1 MTTPTTET
9 LTAAVATKR
18 AALEAAIAAATQW
31 TGQGAVAF
39 ARAELAAAE
48 KALAAA
54 PTATVEAPAAP
65 AQSYED
71 FRQAQLLAR
80 AAARRAAETPAYS
93 SARTYSRGARRGCTC
108 GHCMACIGE

>member
-1 MTTPTTET
+1 MTTIET

-18 AALEAAIAAATQW
+18 AALDAAIAAATQW

-39 ARAELAAAE
+39 ARSELARVEAELAAAQT
-48 KALAAA
+48 AA
-54 PTATVEAPAAP
+54 PVETPAAP

-80 AAARRAAETPAYS
+80 AAARRDDAAPAYS
-93 SARTYSRGARRGCTC
+93 TARTYSRGARRGCTC